1 MAIKKQEFYE
11 GAALHRLARTGGI
24 PGVRYTPPFF
34 IFNERLRVLFKYST
48 RTRSPWGF
56 TFMPDE
62 QSLLNTR
69 SREDYPIVIAMV
81 CGSDGVAAIHYS
93 AYLTIAALR
102 PTALRV
108 SCGRL
113 HGKHY
118 RIKGPD
124 GQLATKVAPSEWH
137 QILGP
142 QGES

>member
-24 PGVRYTPPFF
+24 PGVRYNPPFF
-34 IFNERLRVLFKYST
+34 VFNDRLLVLIKYST

-56 TFMPDE
+56 TFTPDE
-62 QSLLNTR
+62 QALLNARALADR
-69 SREDYPIVIAMV
+69 SIVIAMV
-81 CGSDGVAAIHYS
+81 CGSDGVAAIRYD
-93 AYLTIAALR
+93 AYLTIAAQR

-118 RIKGPD
+118 QINGPD
-124 GQLATKVAPSEWH
+124 GQLANKIAPSEWH
-137 QILGP
+137 QILDR
-142 QGES
+142 QGER